1 MCCSWEIAGCA
12 LALEVGP
19 ETTPIFGGLS
29 SFCAELDTRAFFTD
43 ATLVPIFF
51 DADEEG
57 PRLFGLASLF
67 FFEEV
72 ALLVRRLLAA
82 PLPCFVSFD
91 APLLLDRFLLEA
103 EGAFRT
109 LATNWYPFNTSSSL
123 TFIGSSSMPRVLWA
137 TTVLEDKPAGCV
149 SAGALA
155 RERSDKG
162 LQSNLIRLCRV
173 ISAV

>member
-103 EGAFRT
+103 EGTFRT
-109 LATNWYPFNTSSSL
+109 LATNLYPFNTSPSL
-123 TFIGSSSMPRVLWA
+123 TFIGSSSMPRFL
-137 TTVLEDKPAGCV
+137 
-149 SAGALA
+149 
-155 RERSDKG
+155 
-162 LQSNLIRLCRV
+162 
-173 ISAV
+173 